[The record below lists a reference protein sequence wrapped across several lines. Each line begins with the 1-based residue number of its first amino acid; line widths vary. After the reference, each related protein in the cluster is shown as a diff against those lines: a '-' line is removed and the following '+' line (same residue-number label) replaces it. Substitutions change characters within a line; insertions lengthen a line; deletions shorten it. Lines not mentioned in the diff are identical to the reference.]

1 MGGAAT
7 YQKVLDYFKPKFLL
21 GMTATPERSDD
32 FDIYALFHHQI
43 AYEIRLH
50 DALAENMLVPFHYH
64 GVCEITVNGEVL
76 DDNSD
81 FTALTCEERVR
92 HILYYADLYGSDTD
106 RVKGL
111 VFCRSVEEAR
121 TLAAAF
127 VKHGRRAVALTG
139 ASTERERQDAIGH
152 LEAKAAEDGDYWI
165 ISYLRYPQLKR
176 RYSSGQSSH
185 HAPSDDV
192 GHRLRPAAGPGP
204 SKMPLQALFRSP
216 RLHRQL

>member
-1 MGGAAT
+1 
-7 YQKVLDYFKPKFLL
+7 
-21 GMTATPERSDD
+21 MTATPERSDD

-106 RVKGL
+106 RVKAL
-111 VFCRSVEEAR
+111 SF
-121 TLAAAF
+121 AAAS
-127 VKHGRRAVALTG
+127 K
-139 ASTERERQDAIGH
+139 
-152 LEAKAAEDGDYWI
+152 
-165 ISYLRYPQLKR
+165 KR
-176 RYSSGQSSH
+176 N
-185 HAPSDDV
+185 PW
-192 GHRLRPAAGPGP
+192 RLLLSNTAAGPWP
-204 SKMPLQALFRSP
+204 
-216 RLHRQL
+216 